1 MMAKLQRA
9 AAMAVFALGA
19 TTASAVDNVWNGGYG
34 GFNAG
39 QASSHSCTT
48 WAPTGSS
55 AESTTLAG
63 LYQPDCATH
72 GAFVGGGQIG
82 DNYQTDRLAWGVE
95 AAVDVGKAAAP
106 PSPPNSIRARRR
118 PAVRPRARILSR
130 GDGVLMSWVSS
141 PHALATR
148 ETSGSP
154 T

>member
-82 DNYQTDRLAWGVE
+82 DNFQTDRLAWGVE
-95 AAVDVGKAAAP
+95 AAVDVLGRQQLHP
-106 PSPPNSIRARRR
+106 VRQIRSELGAGRRSARGH
-118 PAVRPRARILSR
+118 VFFL
-130 GDGVLMSWVSS
+130 G
-141 PHALATR
+141 AT
-148 ETSGSP
+148 ES
-154 T
+154 